1 MKIFVSY
8 VAILCIWSTTP
19 LGIKWSNS
27 SLSFGS
33 AITLRMVLAL
43 LCCAVCLKVSR
54 QPLIVQRRDWWVFMA
69 GALGLFPNML
79 IVYWSAQYISS
90 GLMSVLLGFLPFFAG
105 LFAWLLLRENILSPA
120 RGFALIMALSGLWL
134 IHCDQLAL
142 SAQAVKGVLG
152 MLVVAAIW
160 GASSVWVKSLGVDI
174 QPLRQSTGALLIATP
189 CFVA

>member
-1 MKIFVSY
+1 
-8 VAILCIWSTTP
+8 
-19 LGIKWSNS
+19 
-27 SLSFGS
+27 
-33 AITLRMVLAL
+33 
-43 LCCAVCLKVSR
+43 
-54 QPLIVQRRDWWVFMA
+54 
-69 GALGLFPNML
+69 ML

-105 LFAWLLLRENILSPA
+105 LFSWLLLRENILSPA

-174 QPLRQSTGALLIATP
+174 PPLRQSTGALGP
-189 CFVA
+189 WK